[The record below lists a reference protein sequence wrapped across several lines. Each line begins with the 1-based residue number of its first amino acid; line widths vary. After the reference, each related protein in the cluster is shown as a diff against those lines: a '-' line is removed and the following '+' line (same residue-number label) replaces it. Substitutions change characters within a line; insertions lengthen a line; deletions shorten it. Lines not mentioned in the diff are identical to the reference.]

1 MDEDG
6 PPAGRA
12 AELAVL
18 GRMLAALAAGRP
30 GAVVLTGEP
39 GIGKTRLLAEL
50 TGRAGAARVFGGAAT
65 EFERA
70 EPYAVFAHAL
80 DPFLRSLGESGRAVL
95 GPAGE
100 LRVVF
105 PAFGPPVDRVP
116 AASHVRWAVSA
127 LLARLAAQRPL
138 VLVLDDL
145 QWADAA
151 SIELFGH
158 LVRWLPDAPLL
169 LAGAMRPARG
179 PERLRLLLDTA
190 RPGSEFEE
198 VPLGPLSLDEVAGL
212 MPDPAAAEVA
222 ALHHESGGN
231 PFYFAALAKEGASS
245 LPQTVFS
252 AVSTELRALA
262 PGTRIAAWAASLS
275 EMPFEPG
282 LAAEIAELPLGE
294 FLTALDELAA
304 ADLVRP
310 VGGTGRFRFRHPIVR
325 RAVHQTAGPGWRRA
339 AHARAAEILA
349 RRGAGVAAIAE
360 HVERSAVAGDLVAVE
375 LLADAGKA
383 ALPAEAAR
391 WFGAALDLL
400 PNGEVHRSR
409 RQELLTRLAL
419 CAGAAGLIDES
430 RRAADELLT
439 LTRPS
444 PARTELVAFR
454 SFVEC
459 ASGRHDRARALLDR
473 ELRVVP
479 RELVVCRAAL
489 HAELA
494 STALIRA
501 DHAEVE
507 RHADLALAAD
517 GPAHVLATALLA
529 HGQYAL
535 GRIEEAIA
543 TVDRAAARFDAMTDE
558 LLLTRLDACLPLAR
572 AEQDLDRPDDAIRH
586 ATRGLDLARSSGQAL
601 VAPLLWTARAA
612 AHASRGRPVETLED
626 ATEAYELCRGGGNR
640 YGAALALCVST
651 RAQVWRGEVSA
662 AVASAEEA
670 LAIGRDTGAAA
681 LLGDAGVG
689 YAEALQAAGRFADVE
704 PVLLETTGNFEL
716 VDRPW
721 WPRLHLV
728 LITAALAAGDRPG
741 AGHLL
746 GQAREAVDG
755 IPLASRQSVVRYAE
769 ALVLLDSAEFDA
781 AADAAFTA
789 LGLAGTAGCQVRAG
803 QARIVAGRALAANGD
818 RDRGLAELLRA
829 ERDLAALGAYRY
841 RDHAVRELR
850 RFGRRVPRPA
860 HGSGAGLSNREHE
873 IAQLVA
879 AGRTNRE
886 IAEQLV
892 ISEKTVETHVSR
904 VLRKLRVRSR
914 AGVGRA
920 L

>member
-1 MDEDG
+1 MDVRR
-6 PPAGRA
+6 PLPGRA

-18 GRMLAALAAGRP
+18 DRLLAALAGGRP
-30 GAVVLTGEP
+30 GALVLTGEP
-39 GIGKTRLLAEL
+39 GIGKTRMLIELAE
-50 TGRAGAARVFGGAAT
+50 RAGTARVLRGAAT
-65 EFERA
+65 EFERE

-80 DPFLRSLGESGRAVL
+80 DPFLRSLGESGRAAL
-95 GPAGE
+95 GPADE
-100 LRVVF
+100 LRAVF
-105 PAFGPPVDRVP
+105 PAFGPPGDRTPP
-116 AASHVRWAVSA
+116 AAHLRWAVSA
-127 LLARLAAQRPL
+127 LLARLAARRPL

-158 LVRWLPDAPLL
+158 LVRWLPDVPLL
-169 LAGAMRPARG
+169 LAGAMRPAGG

-198 VPLGPLSLDEVAGL
+198 LALGPLSLDEVAAL
-212 MPDPAAAEVA
+212 SPDGEVA

-231 PFYFAALAKEGASS
+231 PFYFEALAKEGVTSV
-245 LPQTVFS
+245 PQAVFA
-252 AVSTELRALA
+252 AVAAELRGVSPKA
-262 PGTRIAAWAASLS
+262 RIAAWAASLS
-275 EMPFEPG
+275 DTPFEAG
-282 LAAEIAELPLGE
+282 LAAEIAELPLEE
-294 FLTALDELAA
+294 FLRALDELAA
-304 ADLVRP
+304 VELVRAD
-310 VGGTGRFRFRHPIVR
+310 GRRFCFRHPIVR
-325 RAVHQTAGPGWRRA
+325 RAVHQTVGPGWRRA
-339 AHARAAEILA
+339 AHARAAEILT
-349 RRGAGVAAIAE
+349 RRGAGMAVIAE
-360 HVERSAVAGDLVAVE
+360 HVERSAVAGDLTAVE
-375 LLADAGKA
+375 LLAEAGKA

-400 PNGEVHRSR
+400 PNGEVHRTR
-409 RQELLTRLAL
+409 RRELLSRLVL
-419 CAGAAGLIDES
+419 CAGAAGLTDES
-430 RRAADELLT
+430 RRAADELLA
-439 LTRPS
+439 LTPPS
-444 PARTELVAFR
+444 PARAELVAFR
-454 SFVEC
+454 SFVER

-494 STALIRA
+494 GTALMRA

-535 GRIEEAIA
+535 GRIEEALA
-543 TVDRAAARFDAMTDE
+543 TAERAAARFDAMPDE
-558 LLLTRLDACLPLAR
+558 VLLARLDTCLPLAR
-572 AEQDLDRPDDAIRH
+572 AEQDLDRADEAIRH

-601 VAPLLWTARAA
+601 VTPLLSTARAA
-612 AHASRGRPVETLED
+612 AQASRGRPVEALED
-626 ATEAYELCRGGGNR
+626 ATEAYEVCRAGENR
-640 YGAALALCVST
+640 YGAALALCVSV
-651 RAQVWRGEVSA
+651 RAQVWRGEVST

-670 LAIGRDTGAAA
+670 LAIGRETGAAA
-681 LLGDAGVG
+681 LIGSAGVG

-728 LITAALAAGDRPG
+728 LIRAALAAGDRHR

-746 GQAREAVDG
+746 GQAREAVAG
-755 IPLASRQSVVRYAE
+755 IPLASRQSLVRYAE
-769 ALVLLDSAEFDA
+769 ALVRLDSAEFAA

-789 LGLAGTAGCQVRAG
+789 LGLAETAGCGIQAG

-818 RDRGLAELLRA
+818 RARGLAELLRA
-829 ERDLAALGAYRY
+829 ERDMAALGAYRY

-860 HGSGAGLSNREHE
+860 RGSGATLSHREHE

-886 IAEQLV
+886 IAEELV

-904 VLRKLRVRSR
+904 ILRKLRVRSR
-914 AGVGRA
+914 AAVGRA